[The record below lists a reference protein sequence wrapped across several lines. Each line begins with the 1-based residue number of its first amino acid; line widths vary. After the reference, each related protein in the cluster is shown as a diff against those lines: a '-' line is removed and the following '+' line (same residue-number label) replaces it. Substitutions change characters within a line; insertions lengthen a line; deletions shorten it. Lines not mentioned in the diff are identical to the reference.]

1 MSSEAGSI
9 APSAD
14 ARAVRRVSVVT
25 HAHRG
30 AVVGALERF
39 RGAAAEAG
47 VEVVE
52 PDAAPELAVVL
63 GGDGTMLRA
72 LKAFLSTGTPVIGV
86 NFGSIGFLTSI
97 PPAELESGLARAF
110 SGDYRVVE
118 LRTLTLALGGREHTA
133 VNDVVA
139 RSSVLGRMVK
149 LSWSLGGEDLGP
161 IACDGVICATPA
173 GSTAY
178 NLSNGGP
185 VLVWGLDAMAV
196 SFLAPHS
203 LDVRPL
209 VVPHGLELELGN
221 QTPDV
226 AASVLVDGDAVGEI
240 ESGGTARVCVGDRP
254 ALLAMLPEATFF
266 RRYRET
272 FGT

>member
-9 APSAD
+9 ARPAD
-14 ARAVRRVSVVT
+14 ARAVRRVAVLT

-39 RGAAAEAG
+39 RAAAAKAG
-47 VEVVE
+47 VDVVE
-52 PDAAPELAVVL
+52 PEAEPELAVVL

-72 LKAFLSTGTPVIGV
+72 LKAFLRTGTPVIGV

-110 SGDYRVVE
+110 GGDYRVVE
-118 LRTLTLALGGREHTA
+118 LRTLALVLGGREHTA

-161 IACDGVICATPA
+161 ISCDGVICATPA

-209 VVPHGLELELGN
+209 VVPRGLELELGN
-221 QTPDV
+221 ETRDV
-226 AASVLVDGDAVGEI
+226 AASVLVDGDSVGEI
-240 ESGGTARVCVGDRP
+240 ESGGTARVRVGDRP